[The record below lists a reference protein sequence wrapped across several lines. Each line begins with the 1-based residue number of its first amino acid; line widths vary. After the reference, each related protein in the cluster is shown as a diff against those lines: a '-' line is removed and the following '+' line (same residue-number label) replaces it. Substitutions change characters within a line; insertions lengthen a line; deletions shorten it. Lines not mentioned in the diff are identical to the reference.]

1 MEKVQLKYT
10 SSDGAVVIVRVES
23 SSAWI
28 RHKYSP
34 EEVDWLA
41 VFEPTT
47 GYCFYLPPSLGRPV
61 PGQSPAHPSFERTE
75 KGDQVRERILAS
87 GPNDMK
93 WWSQRAIGRIRL
105 PAGVA
110 QW

>member
-1 MEKVQLKYT
+1 MEKVQVKYT

-47 GYCFYLPPSLGRPV
+47 GYCFYLPPSVWGGRCRVNLRLTPPSNGQRKGIRFASEYSRLG
-61 PGQSPAHPSFERTE
+61 QTT
-75 KGDQVRERILAS
+75 
-87 GPNDMK
+87 
-93 WWSQRAIGRIRL
+93 
-105 PAGVA
+105 
-110 QW
+110 